1 MVILTEGCKVPADCI
16 IVDQSADLEVRQPL
30 RNNQENP
37 QADDDSDAEEAVPE
51 AIVMKSEDK
60 DPFLWADTY
69 ILEGQAKA
77 VVVCVGDHSSR
88 PKYERKLN
96 VRKTPLEEKMNNI
109 YKSVLYISTIAILI
123 IVGTGIVLQC
133 IYFGTNDNSNGG
145 TMLNKVMETLTLGL
159 ILVIVSIP
167 EGLPMVITISLAF
180 SVDRMLS
187 KDNVLIKDIAA
198 PETLG
203 EVTEIICGKTGTLT
217 TEDMDVKNF
226 YAQEKEFINSRK
238 TTLLNCHLDEKVIEV
253 IQQSIV
259 FNATCHIEMTDDSLY
274 QPEGNGTDVSLFKWL
289 QGADIPVHDI
299 IQQKYARFGDANN
312 TKRLCA
318 EWPFDTKRK
327 YATTVM
333 MLGENSTTQRVFVKG
348 SPSKILPLCT
358 RHFHAGGNGQ
368 DAEMG
373 EHDKNNVLNHV
384 KEMGKKGLRAIAF
397 AYKDVDHAVSSRS
410 EADSDLTFTLAV
422 FMEDPLREKIPEIIQ
437 FVKYGKSTEQMRIE
451 REEDGAEHPL
461 PHVNV
466 RLVSGDSKE
475 TAMVKAQEAG
485 ILEKPEQQQRNALN
499 QYPIELAEDAFEG
512 KVMTAEEFR
521 FAIGGI
527 KEEEGDNESEIKLYA
542 RDMDKFREV
551 MESLVVVALA

>member
-16 IVDQSADLEVRQPL
+16 IVDQSADLEVRQPM
-30 RNNQENP
+30 RSNQENP
-37 QADDDSDAEEAVPE
+37 VDVDDSDAEDAVPE
-51 AIVMKSEDK
+51 AVVMKSEEK

-109 YKSVLYISTIAILI
+109 YKSVLFMSTIAILV

-133 IYFGTNDNSNGG
+133 IYFGTNENSNGG
-145 TMLNKVMETLTLGL
+145 TMINKIMETLTLGL

-180 SVDRMLS
+180 SVDRMLN

-217 TEDMDVKNF
+217 TEDMEVKNF
-226 YAQEKEFINSRK
+226 YAQEKEYINSRK

-299 IQQKYARFGDANN
+299 IQQKYQRFGDANS

-333 MLGENSTTQRVFVKG
+333 MLGENATSQRVFVKG
-348 SPSKILPLCT
+348 SPDKILPMCT

-368 DAEMG
+368 ANDMS

-397 AYKDVDHAVSSRS
+397 AYKDVDQAVESRS
-410 EADSDLTFTLAV
+410 DADCDLTFALAV
-422 FMEDPLREKIPEIIQ
+422 FLEDPLREKIPEIIQ
-437 FVKYGKSTEQMRIE
+437 FIKYGKSTEQIRLE
-451 REEDGAEHPL
+451 REEDGAAQPL

-475 TAMVKAQEAG
+475 TAMIKAQEAG
-485 ILEKPEQQQRNALN
+485 ILERPEQQQRNGLN
-499 QYPIELAEDAFEG
+499 QYPIELAEDAYEG
-512 KVMTAEEFR
+512 KVMTADEFR
-521 FAIGGI
+521 AAIGGVLR
-527 KEEEGDNESEIKLYA
+527 EEGDAEGEIQLRA
-542 RDMDKFREV
+542 QDMEKFREL
-551 MESLVVVALA
+551 MENLVVVA

>member
-16 IVDQSADLEVRQPL
+16 IVDQSADLEVRQPQ

-37 QADDDSDAEEAVPE
+37 EAADDSGEEDSVAEAV
-51 AIVMKSEDK
+51 VWKSEDK

-88 PKYERKLN
+88 PKYEKKLN

-109 YKSVLYISTIAILI
+109 YLSVLYISVIAILI
-123 IVGTGIVLQC
+123 IVGTGIVLQV
-133 IYFGTNDNSNGG
+133 IYFGANEAGGG
-145 TMLNKVMETLTLGL
+145 TILAKIMETLTLGL
-159 ILVIVSIP
+159 ILIIVSIP

-217 TEDMDVKNF
+217 TEDMEVKNF

-238 TTLLNCHLDEKVIEV
+238 TTLLNCHLDEKVIEL
-253 IQQSIV
+253 IQQGIV
-259 FNATCHIEMTDDSLY
+259 YNATCHIEMTDDSLY

-299 IQQKYARFGDANN
+299 IQQKYARLNDPNN

-327 YATTVM
+327 YSTTVM
-333 MLGENSTTQRVFVKG
+333 MLGDNATTQRVFVKG
-348 SPSKILPLCT
+348 SPEKVLPLCNK
-358 RHFHAGGNGQ
+358 HFYAGGNG
-368 DAEMG
+368 A
-373 EHDKNNVLNHV
+373 
-384 KEMGKKGLRAIAF
+384 
-397 AYKDVDHAVSSRS
+397 
-410 EADSDLTFTLAV
+410 
-422 FMEDPLREKIPEIIQ
+422 
-437 FVKYGKSTEQMRIE
+437 
-451 REEDGAEHPL
+451 
-461 PHVNV
+461 
-466 RLVSGDSKE
+466 
-475 TAMVKAQEAG
+475 
-485 ILEKPEQQQRNALN
+485 
-499 QYPIELAEDAFEG
+499 
-512 KVMTAEEFR
+512 
-521 FAIGGI
+521 
-527 KEEEGDNESEIKLYA
+527 EGDMS
-542 RDMDKFREV
+542 
-551 MESLVVVALA
+551 

>member
-1 MVILTEGCKVPADCI
+1 MNVWDLQVGDMVILSEGCKVPADCI
-16 IVDQSADLEVRQPL
+16 IVDQSADLEVRQPQ

-37 QADDDSDAEEAVPE
+37 EVADDSEEEESVPE
-51 AIVMKSEDK
+51 VVVWKSEDK

-88 PKYERKLN
+88 PKYEKKLN

-109 YKSVLYISTIAILI
+109 YLSVLYISVIAILI
-123 IVGTGIVLQC
+123 IVGTGIVLQV
-133 IYFGTNDNSNGG
+133 IYFTASDESGAG
-145 TMLNKVMETLTLGL
+145 TMVAKIMETLTLGL
-159 ILVIVSIP
+159 ILIIVSIP

-180 SVDRMLS
+180 SVDRMLE

-217 TEDMDVKNF
+217 TEDMEVKNF

-238 TTLLNCHLDEKVIEV
+238 TTLLNCHLDEKVIEL

-259 FNATCHIEMTDDSLY
+259 YNATCHIEMTDDSLY

-299 IQQKYARFGDANN
+299 IQQKYARFNDSNN

-333 MLGENSTTQRVFVKG
+333 MLGDNATTQRVFVKG
-348 SPSKILPLCT
+348 SPDKVLPMCSK
-358 RHFHAGGNGQ
+358 HFYAGGNG
-368 DAEMG
+368 A
-373 EHDKNNVLNHV
+373 
-384 KEMGKKGLRAIAF
+384 
-397 AYKDVDHAVSSRS
+397 
-410 EADSDLTFTLAV
+410 
-422 FMEDPLREKIPEIIQ
+422 
-437 FVKYGKSTEQMRIE
+437 
-451 REEDGAEHPL
+451 
-461 PHVNV
+461 
-466 RLVSGDSKE
+466 
-475 TAMVKAQEAG
+475 
-485 ILEKPEQQQRNALN
+485 
-499 QYPIELAEDAFEG
+499 
-512 KVMTAEEFR
+512 
-521 FAIGGI
+521 
-527 KEEEGDNESEIKLYA
+527 EGDMNE
-542 RDMDKFREV
+542 RDK
-551 MESLVVVALA
+551 